1 MDNIIYYIMF
11 GNVMKVFKSFWQYL
25 ANFDQS
31 RIPRHCSMRVDV
43 E

>member
-11 GNVMKVFKSFWQYL
+11 GNVMKVFKSFWRCL
-25 ANFDQS
+25 ADIDQS